1 MIGRSAPESLYLDK
15 DLNGQDLQDFRAHL
29 LLFLGQDQA

>member
-1 MIGRSAPESLYLDK
+1 MIGRSPPESLYLDK
-15 DLNGQDLQDFRAHL
+15 ELSGQDLQDFRAHL